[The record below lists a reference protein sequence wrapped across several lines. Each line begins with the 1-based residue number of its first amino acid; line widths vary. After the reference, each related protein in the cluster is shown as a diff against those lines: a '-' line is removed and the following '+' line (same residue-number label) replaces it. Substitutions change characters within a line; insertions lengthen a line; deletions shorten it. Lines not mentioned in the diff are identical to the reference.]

1 MNEVD
6 LIRAQLFVER
16 QHAAE
21 VSKACASAL
30 WAALS
35 PGRESLAGVEPFRE
49 ASVEY
54 LVWILARFE
63 AREQVLRELVHSRFA
78 ADDPTRRAVDE
89 TLALAGSSREVLARF
104 EAALGCGASAGSGSE
119 AAASAAA
126 SAATGAGPRAGAVSG
141 TDPRWDDFL
150 RFFSGAWSVRR
161 DQLDILFERQAKVA
175 DWRVVSGI
183 DADSIFEERNRY
195 ARVRATLPAG
205 IEMPPAAPRA

>member
-6 LIRAQLFVER
+6 LIRTQLSVER

-35 PGRESLAGVEPFRE
+35 PGRESLAGLEPFRQ

-78 ADDPTRRAVDE
+78 ANDPTRRAVDE

-104 EAALGCGASAGSGSE
+104 EAALGSGASTGS
-119 AAASAAA
+119 SAAA
-126 SAATGAGPRAGAVSG
+126 GAGAGPRAGAEPG
-141 TDPRWDDFL
+141 TDPHWDDFL

-195 ARVRATLPAG
+195 ARVRATLPPG
-205 IEMPPAAPRA
+205 IEMPPAPARA